1 MFDHLK
7 KNYGTIEDYLIRKAG
22 LQETTLI
29 ALRVGLLQ

>member
-7 KNYGTIEDYLIRKAG
+7 KNDGTIEDYLIRKAG